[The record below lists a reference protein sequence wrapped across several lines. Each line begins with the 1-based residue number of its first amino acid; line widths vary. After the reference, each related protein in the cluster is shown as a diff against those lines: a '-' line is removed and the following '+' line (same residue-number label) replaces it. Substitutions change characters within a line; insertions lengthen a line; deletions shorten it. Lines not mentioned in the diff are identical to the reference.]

1 MLGHAAYQVAICLMV
16 YFSGEDIFDLPE
28 NGIFYPSDTQNFAI
42 LYPGLEASKA
52 GKARDH
58 GSDPTVHFTLLFNIF
73 VMCTLFNELNARK
86 LRGETNVFEGMTRNR
101 IFCAIIVIT
110 MFLQV
115 IFVEFAGKFVGCTKL
130 SASQWLYCVA
140 FGAFSIIWQQ
150 IAVNPIAQFILND
163 EAAIRAEKNHTG
175 GVLKFASGG
184 ADGRF
189 REGGKN
195 PSYGLDA
202 SQRKKEDK
210 EVARVASI
218 RGPRK

>member
-1 MLGHAAYQVAICLMV
+1 MG
-16 YFSGEDIFDLPE
+16 
-28 NGIFYPSDTQNFAI
+28 
-42 LYPGLEASKA
+42 
-52 GKARDH
+52 
-58 GSDPTVHFTLLFNIF
+58 
-73 VMCTLFNELNARK
+73 
-86 LRGETNVFEGMTRNR
+86 TRNK

-130 SASQWLYCVA
+130 STSQWLYSVA

-150 IAVNPIAQFILND
+150 IAVNPVANFILND
-163 EAAIRAEKNHTG
+163 DAAIRAEKNHTG

-184 ADGRF
+184 AD
-189 REGGKN
+189 
-195 PSYGLDA
+195 A

-218 RGPRK
+218 RRQPQK